1 MLQDLPTPVC
11 TICVGQGVMVLCC
24 LAYLAWWGIAFRP
37 EAEGSVVG
45 GRAGLLL
52 LLTFVLALA
61 GVLLNIYGIKELETV
76 RNTVSIQTIM
86 LTGAVVYILL
96 LAATAGI
103 FHRQPTTELLL
114 IVMWAVMEVAAVQA
128 MYAAGAFTA
137 YPFMLAAVIAL
148 ATLIGLVAY
157 MLYYEL
163 DSVTAYY
170 CGMVPL
176 ITDAIAMCVVVWYI
190 TERV

>member
-1 MLQDLPTPVC
+1 M
-11 TICVGQGVMVLCC
+11 LCC

-37 EAEGSVVG
+37 EAEGSVAG

-61 GVLLNIYGIKELETV
+61 GVLLNIYGIKGLEPA
-76 RNTVSIQTIM
+76 RDTVSIQTIM
-86 LTGAVVYILL
+86 LAGAVVYILL

-128 MYAAGAFTA
+128 M
-137 YPFMLAAVIAL
+137 
-148 ATLIGLVAY
+148 
-157 MLYYEL
+157 
-163 DSVTAYY
+163 
-170 CGMVPL
+170 
-176 ITDAIAMCVVVWYI
+176 
-190 TERV
+190 